1 MYFDSENHRN
11 VTKRKNL
18 SVWNARSFR
27 SFVATPTVF
36 SPLHKNHILYIS
48 FIGQSVY
55 VYASSVVIC
64 VWCTHI
70 ENRSLFPVQTK
81 RRFVVSFRCVSTV
94 FFSSSIT
101 DWKISNAK
109 MAKKY
114 FYRSHTLSLS
124 PAQFVSCHELYSF
137 FSRLFDYVILIKLI
151 AQLFYFLIEL
161 IWRNSAFNWGCDD
174 FQPAC
179 MICVPFNQ
187 WFIKGSYHLS
197 QPFYF
202 ILFI

>member
-1 MYFDSENHRN
+1 MCMHQASSFVCDVHILKIDRFFPCKQNAVLLFHFGVCRLYFFPLQSPIGKLATLKWPKNIFTAH
-11 VTKRKNL
+11 THSLFLLPNL
-18 SVWNARSFR
+18 SLVTNY
-27 SFVATPTVF
+27 
-36 SPLHKNHILYIS
+36 IL
-48 FIGQSVY
+48 
-55 VYASSVVIC
+55 
-64 VWCTHI
+64 
-70 ENRSLFPVQTK
+70 
-81 RRFVVSFRCVSTV
+81 
-94 FFSSSIT
+94 
-101 DWKISNAK
+101 
-109 MAKKY
+109 
-114 FYRSHTLSLS
+114 
-124 PAQFVSCHELYSF
+124 F